1 MLRLRSL
8 RLVILFHSM
17 VQYLFHSMVQYLFH
31 SMVQYDT
38 LCAYDFKPNT
48 WKRHTSWL
56 LVKARA
62 ADTLVEGCR

>member
-1 MLRLRSL
+1 MIMLRLRSL
-8 RLVILFHSM
+8 RLVILP
-17 VQYLFHSMVQYLFH
+17 H